1 MDTSCFHTLATVCNG
16 MNMGVHMKR
25 TSTLLIIREM
35 QMRYHLISVRMTF
48 NKKTDT
54 KSGNKHVEK
63 REPLCTV
70 VGM

>member
-1 MDTSCFHTLATVCNG
+1 
-16 MNMGVHMKR
+16 MKR